1 MIVASYIAGWT
12 DIDEVWLTLSPENPL
27 KRRHDGA
34 TDADRLSM
42 LRTAC
47 GNSDT
52 LKVCDVELGMPRP
65 SYTVNTLRFLRDRY
79 PECDFTLIIGSDNWK
94 IFDRWHAAEEIIK
107 EFGVTVYPRPGYPVD
122 SRTLPEGVAYADAP
136 TVSLSSTFLR
146 QAISLDMPVRHMVP
160 DGVEQYILQER
171 LYKNRNMKLNNN
183 ALSAIALANEY
194 CQALE
199 LATSVSPREFVLK
212 MTRILPRIYIAV
224 SDIPAS
230 ADDDS
235 NDMDFGFDS
244 IHLDET
250 YYNEIRDNIAAVMGE
265 HDTYL
270 ETFHEDMKYSDTPI
284 AATVSE
290 SLADLFQVLYNFV
303 EDVREA
309 DPDQALGYLT
319 DLRRQFAEY
328 WGGTL
333 CNVMRPLNHYIHH
346 TEDED
351 DEEDFI

>member
-1 MIVASYIAGWT
+1 
-12 DIDEVWLTLSPENPL
+12 
-27 KRRHDGA
+27 
-34 TDADRLSM
+34 
-42 LRTAC
+42 
-47 GNSDT
+47 
-52 LKVCDVELGMPRP
+52 
-65 SYTVNTLRFLRDRY
+65 
-79 PECDFTLIIGSDNWK
+79 
-94 IFDRWHAAEEIIK
+94 
-107 EFGVTVYPRPGYPVD
+107 
-122 SRTLPEGVAYADAP
+122 
-136 TVSLSSTFLR
+136 
-146 QAISLDMPVRHMVP
+146 
-160 DGVEQYILQER
+160 
-171 LYKNRNMKLNNN
+171 MKLNNN

-224 SDIPAS
+224 SDIPPS

>member
-1 MIVASYIAGWT
+1 MEWNNIYYK
-12 DIDEVWLTLSPENPL
+12 N
-27 KRRHDGA
+27 
-34 TDADRLSM
+34 
-42 LRTAC
+42 
-47 GNSDT
+47 
-52 LKVCDVELGMPRP
+52 VC
-65 SYTVNTLRFLRDRY
+65 
-79 PECDFTLIIGSDNWK
+79 I
-94 IFDRWHAAEEIIK
+94 
-107 EFGVTVYPRPGYPVD
+107 
-122 SRTLPEGVAYADAP
+122 
-136 TVSLSSTFLR
+136 
-146 QAISLDMPVRHMVP
+146 
-160 DGVEQYILQER
+160 
-171 LYKNRNMKLNNN
+171 KNRNMKLNNN